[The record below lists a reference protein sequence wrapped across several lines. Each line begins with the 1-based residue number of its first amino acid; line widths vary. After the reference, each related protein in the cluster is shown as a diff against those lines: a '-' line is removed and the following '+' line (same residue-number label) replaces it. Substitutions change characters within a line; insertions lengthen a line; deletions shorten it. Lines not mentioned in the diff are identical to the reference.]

1 MYRYIANRLVGA
13 AVTIWLVSTVVF
25 VLVRLSGDPVALFAP
40 TTATPDDIAQL
51 RRDFGLVGSVP
62 HQYAVFLSNAA
73 HGDFG
78 NSLRFRQPAL
88 EMYKT
93 RLPNTL
99 KLMAVALL
107 VTIGIGIPVGTIAGM
122 QPNGWFDRSAKT
134 LALLGQAIPSFWLG
148 LMLML
153 LLAVKFGLLPTSG
166 NLGLKSLLMPGLTL
180 ASYSLAAM
188 TRLTRSSVID
198 VHDTEWV
205 RLLLVKGLPRRLVI
219 WKHILRNAALPIL
232 TLASL
237 TTVGFLSGSIIVEQI
252 FAWPG
257 VGRLANEAVFARDF
271 PVIQTVVLVNT
282 VLLVLMNLVIDLL
295 YMVLDPRIRY
305 ATGR

>member
-13 AVTIWLVSTVVF
+13 LVTVWLVSTVVF
-25 VLVRLSGDPVALFAP
+25 VLIRLSGDPVALFAP
-40 TTATPDDIAQL
+40 TSATPADIEQL
-51 RRDFGLVGSVP
+51 RHDFGLVGSIP
-62 HQYAVFLSNAA
+62 HQYVVFLGNAA
-73 HGDFG
+73 RGDFG

-88 EMYKT
+88 DMYKT
-93 RLPNTL
+93 RLPATL
-99 KLMAVALL
+99 KLMAVALT
-107 VTIGIGIPVGTIAGM
+107 VTIAIGIPVGTIAGM
-122 QPNGWFDRSAKT
+122 QPNGLFDRTAKT

-166 NLGLKSLLMPGLTL
+166 DQGPKSLIMPGVTL

-188 TRLTRSSVID
+188 TRLTRSSIID
-198 VHDTEWV
+198 VRDTEWV

-237 TTVGFLSGSIIVEQI
+237 TMVGFLSGSIIVEQI
-252 FAWPG
+252 FSWPG

-271 PVIQTVVLVNT
+271 PVIQAVVLVNT
-282 VLLVLMNLVIDLL
+282 VLLVLVNLVIDLL
-295 YMVLDPRIRY
+295 YVVLDPRIRY
-305 ATGR
+305 ASGR